1 MRAHFLMGS
10 ILAAAVAISSCGGG
24 GGQDTSSS
32 SPSTPSPTPSPT
44 SAPAP
49 AANTVTISIV
59 DTNGGARAFT
69 PNPVQ
74 AATGASMVWTNN
86 TRDTHHL
93 VMDDGSALVG
103 DIAPGAS
110 SAAITLR
117 GSGGNYHCTNHPSM
131 VGSINGAT
139 APEPPPTNNPTPGY

>member
-10 ILAAAVAISSCGGG
+10 IFAAAVAMWSCGGG
-24 GGQDTSSS
+24 GGGYNSS
-32 SPSTPSPTPSPT
+32 SPSTPSPTP
-44 SAPAP
+44 APAP
-49 AANTVTISIV
+49 AAPNTVTVSIV
-59 DTNGGARAFT
+59 DTNGGAKAFT

-93 VMDDGSALVG
+93 VMDDGSAVIG
-103 DIAPGAS
+103 DITPGAS
-110 SAAITLR
+110 SAPMQLR
-117 GSGGNYHCTNHPSM
+117 GSGANYHCTNHPSM

-139 APEPPPTNNPTPGY
+139 VPAPPPSDSPSPGDGY